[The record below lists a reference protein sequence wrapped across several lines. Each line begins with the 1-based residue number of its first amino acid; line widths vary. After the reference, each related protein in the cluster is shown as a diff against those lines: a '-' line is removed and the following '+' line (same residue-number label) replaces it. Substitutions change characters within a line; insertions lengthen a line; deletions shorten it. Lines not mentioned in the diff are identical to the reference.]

1 MTEILLAI
9 KPVYAERIYSGEKK
23 FEFRRKMPNR
33 IPETILIYE
42 SAPVSML
49 TGMMECLGVL
59 TLPKEALWN
68 ATAEKAGIDHEG
80 FIRYFDGLEEANAY
94 VIGKAWKFNEPI
106 PLSRLGF
113 TRPPLDFRYLP
124 HSAIEMIEIAEGGR

>member
-9 KPVYAERIYSGEKK
+9 KPVYAERIYSGKK
-23 FEFRRKMPNR
+23 GFEFRRKIPNR
-33 IPETILIYE
+33 IPKTILIYE

-68 ATAEKAGIDHEG
+68 AVKEKAGIDHEG
-80 FIRYFDGLEEANAY
+80 FIQYFDGLEEANAY
-94 VIGKAWKFNEPI
+94 VIGKTWKFNDPI
-106 PLSRLGF
+106 PLSWLGF

-124 HSAIEMIEIAEGGR
+124 HSAIETIKVTGGGK